1 MLKTMINGVKISN
14 SINKILVIIILPL
27 GMLFISCKNK
37 DKMYLDYGEVQKHA
51 NLQLDNL
58 KIGTS
63 FALHNEKDTI
73 YLNTLDRKI
82 STASISDWETLN
94 FTNIDKAI
102 EKLSKITIDNLHL
115 EKKKG
120 EHELFIVV
128 KDKKNKEIKFIEVG
142 QTYIVSDHKN
152 GYNTFPNK

>member
-1 MLKTMINGVKISN
+1 
-14 SINKILVIIILPL
+14 
-27 GMLFISCKNK
+27 
-37 DKMYLDYGEVQKHA
+37 MYLDYEELQKHA

-58 KIGTS
+58 KTGTS
-63 FALHNEKDTI
+63 FTLHNEKDTI

-128 KDKKNKEIKFIEVG
+128 KDKKNKEINFIEVG
-142 QTYIVSDHKN
+142 QTYLVSDHKK